1 MLARAPTRGPTT
13 ANGSPAIIGHGAAQ
27 SPATLAIGVEIQV
40 CWLKAV

>member
-1 MLARAPTRGPTT
+1 VRISNAGARTDPR
-13 ANGSPAIIGHGAAQ
+13 HGAAQ